1 MDTTT
6 TLEVFLAEEVGAE
19 PVLLAGWEVRS
30 LHHARQERP
39 PLVYLVDKLIPLPS
53 LTIVYGAPGSLKS
66 MLLSDLCCCV
76 AAGTPWLAPMPGDSV
91 KPGLT
96 LNTTQAPVL
105 WIDYDNGVRY
115 VDERF
120 DALSKAHG
128 LSPDD
133 PVYYVSMQKPKL
145 DASNDEM
152 VEDLAKLIRRCGAK
166 LVVIDNLGL
175 VSGDVDE
182 NSNKMGQVLMN
193 LRWLA
198 ETLQIAI
205 IVVHHQRKSSGGTS
219 DKSVRKGETLRG
231 HSSIEASLDLAL
243 LVERLSDEKSV
254 VIIPTKVRRFVS
266 LGDKKALG
274 AYWTYDHIPGTTE
287 LAEARFF
294 SLEVMTKEEEAVQG
308 IRHAIIGVLK
318 EQNDLSQK
326 ELVDAVR
333 DKIAAKAGSAPGINR
348 IRGIAKQMAKD
359 GDIVADGKGTKVTY
373 RLL

>member
-1 MDTTT
+1 
-6 TLEVFLAEEVGAE
+6 
-19 PVLLAGWEVRS
+19 
-30 LHHARQERP
+30 
-39 PLVYLVDKLIPLPS
+39 
-53 LTIVYGAPGSLKS
+53 VYGAPGSLKS

-205 IVVHHQRKSSGGTS
+205 IVVHHQ
-219 DKSVRKGETLRG
+219 
-231 HSSIEASLDLAL
+231 
-243 LVERLSDEKSV
+243 
-254 VIIPTKVRRFVS
+254 
-266 LGDKKALG
+266 
-274 AYWTYDHIPGTTE
+274 
-287 LAEARFF
+287 
-294 SLEVMTKEEEAVQG
+294 
-308 IRHAIIGVLK
+308 
-318 EQNDLSQK
+318 
-326 ELVDAVR
+326 
-333 DKIAAKAGSAPGINR
+333 
-348 IRGIAKQMAKD
+348 
-359 GDIVADGKGTKVTY
+359 
-373 RLL
+373 

>member
-1 MDTTT
+1 MGAVMDTTT

-96 LNTTQAPVL
+96 LKTTQAPVL

-133 PVYYVSMQKPKL
+133 P
-145 DASNDEM
+145 
-152 VEDLAKLIRRCGAK
+152 
-166 LVVIDNLGL
+166 
-175 VSGDVDE
+175 
-182 NSNKMGQVLMN
+182 
-193 LRWLA
+193 
-198 ETLQIAI
+198 
-205 IVVHHQRKSSGGTS
+205 
-219 DKSVRKGETLRG
+219 
-231 HSSIEASLDLAL
+231 
-243 LVERLSDEKSV
+243 
-254 VIIPTKVRRFVS
+254 
-266 LGDKKALG
+266 
-274 AYWTYDHIPGTTE
+274 
-287 LAEARFF
+287 
-294 SLEVMTKEEEAVQG
+294 
-308 IRHAIIGVLK
+308 
-318 EQNDLSQK
+318 
-326 ELVDAVR
+326 
-333 DKIAAKAGSAPGINR
+333 
-348 IRGIAKQMAKD
+348 
-359 GDIVADGKGTKVTY
+359 
-373 RLL
+373 